1 MRFKNTVLPLILLIG
16 AVFLSG
22 CGFRNI
28 TVIYVPKDADAF
40 ARDYLNM
47 LKKGDIDGAMS
58 ATNKD
63 LLTDKAKEQFL
74 EISRVLD
81 KGELLSAE
89 VVKFYNMKWYFSK
102 EKKTLIDYQLQLEG
116 AWVEAIVVVEGGDGA
131 MSVSGVYVEPLPKS
145 LREIH
150 SENFYAKPPQQYMV
164 AFIAFIIPIFIFYT
178 LILCFFMPVRFKA
191 VWAIL
196 IVVGIA
202 RLSLDWTTGQI
213 AFYPFSLM
221 FFGAEAVK
229 DGIYGPWV
237 LSVSFPLGAVAFH
250 AYNKMM
256 RAGGSS
262 VRSGAEVP
270 KEGA

>member
-1 MRFKNTVLPLILLIG
+1 MRLKNSVLPALLLIG

-47 LKKGDIDGAMS
+47 LKKGDIEGAIGS
-58 ATNKD
+58 TNKD
-63 LLTDKAKEQFL
+63 FLTDKARDQFL
-74 EISRVLD
+74 EVSRLLD
-81 KGELLSAE
+81 KGELLSVE
-89 VVKFYNMKWYFSK
+89 VVKFHNLKWYFSK

-116 AWVEAIVVVEGGDGA
+116 AWVEAIVVVDGGDGA
-131 MSVSGVYVEPLPKS
+131 MSVSGLYVEPLPKS

-150 SENFYAKPPQQYMV
+150 SENFYAKPPRQYMV
-164 AFIAFIIPIFIFYT
+164 AFIAFIVPIFIFYT
-178 LILCFFMPVRFKA
+178 LLICFAAPVKFKPLWAALIILGV
-191 VWAIL
+191 
-196 IVVGIA
+196 A
-202 RLSLDWTTGQI
+202 RLSLEWTTGQI
-213 AFYPFSLM
+213 SFYPFSIL

-237 LSVSFPLGAVAFH
+237 LSFSFPLGAVAFH
-250 AYNKMM
+250 AYNRMT
-256 RAGGSS
+256 RAGRSGS
-262 VRSGAEVP
+262 SGAEAP